1 METIDET
8 RKRTLRDTL
17 GYCGWGKGTQQESEQ
32 NWLFKIYVLFELSSY
47 FFFCLGNMKFYIAVF
62 KVFWVKPR

>member
-1 METIDET
+1 M
-8 RKRTLRDTL
+8 K
-17 GYCGWGKGTQQESEQ
+17 QEREHQ
-32 NWLFKIYVLFELSSY
+32 EIHLVVVAEGRELNKNQKKKNWLFKIYALFELSSY